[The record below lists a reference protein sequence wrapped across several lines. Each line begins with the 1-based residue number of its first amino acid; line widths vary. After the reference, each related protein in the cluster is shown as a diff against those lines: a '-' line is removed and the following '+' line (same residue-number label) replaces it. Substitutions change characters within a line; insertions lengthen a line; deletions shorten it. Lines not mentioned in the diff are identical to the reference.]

1 MLLFLRDNQW
11 FSNELSWSV
20 VLALD
25 NSYLNLNVEGDL
37 LGADCEAK
45 TPAEKKEEEQGDQQR
60 QQLFKM
66 WVSSF
71 IIP

>member
-11 FSNELSWSV
+11 FSNELSKSV

-45 TPAEKKEEEQGDQQR
+45 TPA
-60 QQLFKM
+60 
-66 WVSSF
+66 
-71 IIP
+71 